1 MPSNKIMPRALVL
14 ALLAIFCAP
23 VYAQDPRTELQGIER
38 NSFVDKMQDEL
49 AYLVDSGVSSVIEAY
64 IDAMTPQQVKD
75 YLLSHWKENA
85 DNGILF
91 SNHPIGS

>member
-1 MPSNKIMPRALVL
+1 MEETTPSVH
-14 ALLAIFCAP
+14 
-23 VYAQDPRTELQGIER
+23 
-38 NSFVDKMQDEL
+38 DKMQDEL

-91 SNHPIGS
+91 SNHPIGR